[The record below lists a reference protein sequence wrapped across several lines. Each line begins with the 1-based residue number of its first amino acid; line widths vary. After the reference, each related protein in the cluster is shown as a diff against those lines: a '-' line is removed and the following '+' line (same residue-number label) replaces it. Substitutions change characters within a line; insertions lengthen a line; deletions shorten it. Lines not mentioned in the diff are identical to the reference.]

1 MTNPKNCTQQQFIQ
15 AQISGNA
22 IDWRKAGNGES
33 FKVQEKDSLTVYART
48 GNQYWTFTVQHSI
61 NHAAIMAAIYEV
73 LAQEREEYLEAA

>member
-1 MTNPKNCTQQQFIQ
+1 MTKPKNCTQQQFIQ

-33 FKVQEKDSLTVYART
+33 FKVQEQDSLTVYART
-48 GNQYWTFTVQHSI
+48 GKECWTFTVQHPI
-61 NHAAIMAAIYEV
+61 NHAAIMAAIHAV

>member
-15 AQISGNA
+15 AQVSGNA

-33 FKVQEKDSLTVYART
+33 FKVQEKDGLTVYART
-48 GNQYWTFTVQHSI
+48 GNQYWTFTVQQPI

-73 LAQEREEYLEAA
+73 LVQEREEYLEAA

>member
-1 MTNPKNCTQQQFIQ
+1 MTKPKNCTQQQFIQ

-33 FKVQEKDSLTVYART
+33 FKVQEQDSFTVYART
-48 GNQYWTFTVQHSI
+48 GKEYWTFTVQQPI

>member
-1 MTNPKNCTQQQFIQ
+1 MTKPKNCTQQQFIQ

-33 FKVQEKDSLTVYART
+33 FKVQEQDSLTVYART
-48 GNQYWTFTVQHSI
+48 GKEYWTFTVQKSI

>member
-1 MTNPKNCTQQQFIQ
+1 MTSPKNCTQQEFIQ

-33 FKVQEKDSLTVYART
+33 FKVQEKDNLTVYART
-48 GNQYWTFTVQHSI
+48 GNQYWTFTVQEPT
-61 NHAAIMAAIYEV
+61 NHAAIMAVIHAV